1 MEPTDTSTETPLLRC
16 CDTGISNPY
25 VDVLARMEQLNRSSE
40 EDTRSMASQKSASSG
55 SPKGHE
61 PSLAEDDEED
71 LWGVWGEVIHKWEV
85 EVKKNPSSIKTLV
98 KRGIP
103 QHFRTIAWQLLSN
116 ASVSSIH
123 EVYSDYMRQS
133 SIYEKVIQRDIPR
146 TYPEL
151 EFFKDGGRGQA
162 SLFNVMK
169 AYSIHDKEVG
179 YCQGSAFIV
188 GLLLLQMPEEEAF
201 AVLVRLME
209 NYRLRELYKPAMTDL
224 GLCMFQLECLVQEQ
238 KPTTKVPD
246 IAVTLRSTLLRIS
259 TGQSSMLL
267 NGGEIREEIG
277 GTVKRVPADS
287 PRMPPRHNVPS
298 GYAGGYASIPRRGH
312 APVVH
317 EDADDRLRCSSSQ
330 RGAENCGVTRKY
342 AKKSGMS
349 SDIAFRKPRNLT
361 KS

>member
-1 MEPTDTSTETPLLRC
+1 MPA
-16 CDTGISNPY
+16 
-25 VDVLARMEQLNRSSE
+25 LAEASVMWSSE

-238 KPTTKVPD
+238 VFASFCSEEHLDCSLRLRERLERDLIEEDENTDLSIGPSRKYRPTPFPKPQRLR
-246 IAVTLRSTLLRIS
+246 IAVKCVGEWQVGA
-259 TGQSSMLL
+259 GQ
-267 NGGEIREEIG
+267 E
-277 GTVKRVPADS
+277 VPAKT
-287 PRMPPRHNVPS
+287 
-298 GYAGGYASIPRRGH
+298 G
-312 APVVH
+312 
-317 EDADDRLRCSSSQ
+317 
-330 RGAENCGVTRKY
+330 
-342 AKKSGMS
+342 
-349 SDIAFRKPRNLT
+349 
-361 KS
+361 

>member
-1 MEPTDTSTETPLLRC
+1 
-16 CDTGISNPY
+16 
-25 VDVLARMEQLNRSSE
+25 MEQLNRSSE

-85 EVKKNPSSIKTLV
+85 EVKKNPSSIKKLQHSACRLYQLSFQTLV

-169 AYSIHDKEVG
+169 GLVFVQYYNLKAYSIHDKEVG

-238 KPTTKVPD
+238 VYCPP
-246 IAVTLRSTLLRIS
+246 ILCARSFKL
-259 TGQSSMLL
+259 
-267 NGGEIREEIG
+267 
-277 GTVKRVPADS
+277 
-287 PRMPPRHNVPS
+287 
-298 GYAGGYASIPRRGH
+298 
-312 APVVH
+312 
-317 EDADDRLRCSSSQ
+317 
-330 RGAENCGVTRKY
+330 
-342 AKKSGMS
+342 
-349 SDIAFRKPRNLT
+349 
-361 KS
+361 